1 MIARSVDP
9 RYTNSE
15 DLSPTYRVDFWNEE
29 GASDEWRLTEVTDVH
44 EVLDLATSNARGRE
58 ASICVEY
65 SYASEGESNTVLLR
79 LSGPDP
85 A

>member
-15 DLSPTYRVDFWNEE
+15 DLSPTYRVDFWDED

-44 EVLDLATSNARGRE
+44 EVFDWANSNARGRQ
-58 ASICVEY
+58 ASVCVEY
-65 SYASEGESNTVLLR
+65 SYLSEGEGTTVLLR